1 MSGSTGFYWLPVRAL
16 RLPFLSST
24 QVTGALESKGVFRV
38 IRRERMI
45 LWRTAH
51 FLTNCQ
57 KVKTF
62 VRSRTY
68 LKDCFWLAGK
78 TIGIVT
84 WQCPYTF
91 TAPWPR
97 AEKPNNDKNQT
108 KVANW
113 SFARYA
119 IDYYFELI
127 LAARINYHLTSG
139 FKEQLLWSTGK
150 YALQV

>member
-1 MSGSTGFYWLPVRAL
+1 MVCLVVVKKKLSKHRFTFKMSGSTGFYWHLVRAL

-62 VRSRTY
+62 GRSLTY

-84 WQCPYTF
+84 WQCPC
-91 TAPWPR
+91 PWKARLSRLHDPVQKSQIMTKIKQKLQIGHSR
-97 AEKPNNDKNQT
+97 AT
-108 KVANW
+108 L
-113 SFARYA
+113 
-119 IDYYFELI
+119 LI
-127 LAARINYHLTSG
+127 IILSWY
-139 FKEQLLWSTGK
+139 
-150 YALQV
+150 